1 MVPLLFSIRLL
12 PGATIANDF
21 SHPFSLS
28 FAIGAASVLD
38 VTMALGNTIAFPL
51 LSSLHGFHSQ
61 VLATSF
67 DTLRTFIGVSN
78 VQVEKF
84 PYLENL

>member
-1 MVPLLFSIRLL
+1 
-12 PGATIANDF
+12 
-21 SHPFSLS
+21 
-28 FAIGAASVLD
+28 
-38 VTMALGNTIAFPL
+38 MALGNTIAFPL

-67 DTLRTFIGVSN
+67 DTLRTFAGVSN
-78 VQVEKF
+78 VRVEKF